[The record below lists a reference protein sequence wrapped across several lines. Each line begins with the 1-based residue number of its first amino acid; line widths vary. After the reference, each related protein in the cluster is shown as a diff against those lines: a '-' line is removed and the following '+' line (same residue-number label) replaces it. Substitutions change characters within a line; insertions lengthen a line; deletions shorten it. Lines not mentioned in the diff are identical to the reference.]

1 MSYVDGIVDYCWDE
15 QASQDEAAAQHQMAL
30 DVLYRVGCQ
39 YNVKDAD
46 MVNLCQLANVN
57 FNELQNHS
65 YKLNESTT
73 PCQSPLLSSATPVLA
88 NQQAF
93 AT

>member
-1 MSYVDGIVDYCWDE
+1 VTYVDGCELHYDTAE
-15 QASQDEAAAQHQMAL
+15 SQDEAAASHQMAL

-39 YNVKDAD
+39 YGVKDAD

-65 YKLNESTT
+65 GVT
-73 PCQSPLLSSATPVLA
+73 A
-88 NQQAF
+88 
-93 AT
+93 

>member
-1 MSYVDGIVDYCWDE
+1 MSYIDGTVDAPFDTAE
-15 QASQDEAAAQHQMAL
+15 SQDEASAQKQMAL

-57 FNELQNHS
+57 FNELQS
-65 YKLNESTT
+65 YSG
-73 PCQSPLLSSATPVLA
+73 SPATC
-88 NQQAF
+88 
-93 AT
+93 